1 MQKGNWNK
9 KSVYSIRKFSVGACS
24 VLIGSCVLLLGS
36 SLSLASS
43 AYANENTNEL
53 ISISK
58 KDADSEN
65 KEESE
70 QTSKVMVAE
79 KSSEQTDNVPLKDNA
94 DATGVSDQTHAD
106 QSPVTVADNKEFPL
120 EEGKTEVK
128 SRIEETKV
136 AEETNKAE
144 LQDPSVSKDKKEF
157 KSAAN
162 EVVDKLIEDRNIS
175 FNQNWHFK
183 LNANAKEAVKPD
195 AVAKPKAKKSI
206 DEALKAKNDEI
217 ESRTDLTDEEKI
229 AAKADAK
236 AKADA
241 AKQAIDKATTNAA
254 VEQAKVNGTTNVDS
268 VNPTAE
274 AKPAAKKAIDDAL
287 KAKNDEIDAR
297 TDLTDEEK
305 TVAKEEAKAK
315 ADAA

>member
-128 SRIEETKV
+128 SRIEET
-136 AEETNKAE
+136 
-144 LQDPSVSKDKKEF
+144 
-157 KSAAN
+157 
-162 EVVDKLIEDRNIS
+162 R
-175 FNQNWHFK
+175 
-183 LNANAKEAVKPD
+183 
-195 AVAKPKAKKSI
+195 
-206 DEALKAKNDEI
+206 
-217 ESRTDLTDEEKI
+217 
-229 AAKADAK
+229 
-236 AKADA
+236 
-241 AKQAIDKATTNAA
+241 
-254 VEQAKVNGTTNVDS
+254 
-268 VNPTAE
+268 
-274 AKPAAKKAIDDAL
+274 
-287 KAKNDEIDAR
+287 
-297 TDLTDEEK
+297 
-305 TVAKEEAKAK
+305 
-315 ADAA
+315 